1 MQEEKRRKGPAG
13 RKSTRARGAR
23 HEELAAAFLEKQGY
37 VILEKNF
44 FCRTGE
50 IDIIAREGDTL
61 VFVEGKYRKD
71 LAAGDPAE
79 AVNER
84 KQEKIR
90 KAAAFYLYA
99 RGLSPE
105 QPCRFDVV
113 AILGSDFRLLRDAF

>member
-1 MQEEKRRKGPAG
+1 MEKNKRKVGTLYEKLAADYLV
-13 RKSTRARGAR
+13 ARG
-23 HEELAAAFLEKQGY
+23 
-37 VILEKNF
+37 VMILERNYRNRF
-44 FCRTGE
+44 GE
-50 IDIIAREGDTL
+50 IDLIGLDRDGWLI
-61 VFVEGKYRKD
+61 FVEVKYRKD

-99 RGLSPE
+99 RGLCPE

>member
-1 MQEEKRRKGPAG
+1 MNRRETGSRYEKFAAGQLEKRGY
-13 RKSTRARGAR
+13 
-23 HEELAAAFLEKQGY
+23 EVLAFNYRCRQGE
-37 VILEKNF
+37 VDLI
-44 FCRTGE
+44 CRQG
-50 IDIIAREGDTL
+50 GVL
-61 VFVEGKYRKD
+61 VFVEVKYRKD

-99 RGLSPE
+99 RGLCPE